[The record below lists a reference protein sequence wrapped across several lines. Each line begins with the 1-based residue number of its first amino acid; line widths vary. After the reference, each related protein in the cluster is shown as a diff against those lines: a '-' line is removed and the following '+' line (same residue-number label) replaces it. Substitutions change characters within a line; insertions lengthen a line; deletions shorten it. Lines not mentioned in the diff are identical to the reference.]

1 MILPAP
7 SPPWLQELRR
17 SPAAAGAAFVLALLV
32 GGALFA
38 PWLVRTNPYDLAAL
52 DLLDSHLPPAFL
64 AGGDARYLLGT
75 DSQGADLLSLILYG
89 LRASLMVGLFAVA
102 LSVALGTAAG
112 LVSGYLEGLVD
123 SVLMRLADIQFTFP
137 ALLLALLIGG
147 ISQKLLTD
155 AARAAMAMPILVLAL
170 GIAHWPH
177 FARLVRGAVLVE
189 GQKDYVAAAR
199 LLGRGPFY
207 IMTAQLLPNVMNP
220 IIVLATLDVAFAIMS
235 EATLSFLG
243 FGMPSS
249 RPSLGTLIRI
259 GYGYF
264 LSGEWW
270 VVLFP
275 GLALVLTLVSVNLL
289 GDWLR
294 DWLDPKLR

>member
-1 MILPAP
+1 MAGHGAPVPAGIGADRRAGDLGIPDGRRPVLRRHQPGGRSPLCRDRSAAAQAWSGGSLVLLPAP
-7 SPPWLQELRR
+7 SPPWRQVLRR

-38 PWLVRTNPYDLAAL
+38 PWLVQTNPYDLAAL

-89 LRASLMVGLFAVA
+89 LRASLMVALFAVA

-147 ISQKLLTD
+147 ISQKLLAD
-155 AARAAMAMPILVLAL
+155 AARAAMAVPILVLAL

-177 FARLVRGAVLVE
+177 FARLVRGAVLCE
-189 GQKDYVAAAR
+189 GQKAYVAAAR
-199 LLGRGPFY
+199 LAGRGHFY
-207 IMTAQLLPNVMNP
+207 IIL
-220 IIVLATLDVAFAIMS
+220 
-235 EATLSFLG
+235 
-243 FGMPSS
+243 
-249 RPSLGTLIRI
+249 
-259 GYGYF
+259 
-264 LSGEWW
+264 
-270 VVLFP
+270 
-275 GLALVLTLVSVNLL
+275 
-289 GDWLR
+289 
-294 DWLDPKLR
+294 